1 MALLLATPFVDA
13 HGQMTKPTP
22 RPITAQYRADCGA
35 LSGAGDQELQ
45 YAPVELL
52 SQRTQSDQPA
62 AATFN
67 VMNGCRGL
75 VYEAENPVTTLT
87 AGTPFDVEWYIQA
100 PHPGTMVLS
109 VVKPSSNSSGTIT
122 YESVAKLLTI
132 DPFASN
138 GGGNDST
145 TATIPTSVTGCGSA
159 GDCALQFYWHSD
171 LASQTY
177 PTCADIIV
185 SGSGSSGQDTTPTA
199 TTATPTATTATPTT
213 TTATPTA
220 TTATPTATT
229 ASPKATTATP
239 TASTSVPSS
248 DSSVAGEAA
257 SGEEDCGSLDIAGSE
272 DDEDCGSLDIAG
284 SDDDEDCGSLDVAG
298 SDEDEDCGSLDV
310 AGSEEEASVSESSL
324 SFGNLDSSYTSGKVQ
339 TAKQSA

>member
-22 RPITAQYRADCGA
+22 RPITEQYRADCGA

-67 VMNGCRGL
+67 IMNGCRGL

-109 VVKPSSNSSGTIT
+109 VVKPSTDSSGTIT
-122 YESVAKLLTI
+122 YESVAELLTI

-171 LASQTY
+171 LASQT
-177 PTCADIIV
+177 
-185 SGSGSSGQDTTPTA
+185 
-199 TTATPTATTATPTT
+199 
-213 TTATPTA
+213 
-220 TTATPTATT
+220 
-229 ASPKATTATP
+229 
-239 TASTSVPSS
+239 
-248 DSSVAGEAA
+248 SVAGDAD

-284 SDDDEDCGSLDVAG
+284 SEDDEDCGSLDVAG

-310 AGSEEEASVSESSL
+310 AGSEEEAAAVSESSL
-324 SFGNLDSSYTSGKVQ
+324 SFDNLDSSYTSGKVQ
-339 TAKQSA
+339 TAKQSAY